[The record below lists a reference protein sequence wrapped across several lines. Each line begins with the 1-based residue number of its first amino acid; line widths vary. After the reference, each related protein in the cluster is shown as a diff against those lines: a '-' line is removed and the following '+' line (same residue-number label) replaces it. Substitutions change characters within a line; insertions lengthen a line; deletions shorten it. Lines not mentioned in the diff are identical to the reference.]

1 MNLTTGSISDLDN
14 LNLLSQ
20 LDGQRQSILLCTGNC
35 NCINHLRQSMTNHP
49 TVNSSGQ
56 LPESSSTATTS
67 TLNSSTVNTFT
78 TTTIEDE
85 RPTGANRNLI
95 VETNFTSFS
104 NRPNLY
110 SEAEYN
116 DNPSLVIDDESNKEP
131 TAVDQVDNYPP
142 DYPSHYPPD
151 YNLDSVTTNL
161 QATNADLEL
170 ARNGSVYQLNRSS
183 TFNDLQSY
191 LRNYLQNR

>member
-1 MNLTTGSISDLDN
+1 MMNNNATILNLATGSISDLDN
-14 LNLLSQ
+14 LNLLGQ
-20 LDGQRQSILLCTGNC
+20 LEGQRQSILLCTGNC
-35 NCINHLRQSMTNHP
+35 NCINHLRQSMQNNHP
-49 TVNSSGQ
+49 HVNSGQ

-78 TTTIEDE
+78 TTIDDE
-85 RPTGANRNLI
+85 RPIGANRNLI

-104 NRPNLY
+104 NRPTLY
-110 SEAEYN
+110 GEPDY

-131 TAVDQVDNYPP
+131 QIDHTMESLDLDQ
-142 DYPSHYPPD
+142 
-151 YNLDSVTTNL
+151 VTTNL
-161 QATNADLEL
+161 QSINADLEL
-170 ARNGSVYQLNRSS
+170 ARNSSAHQLNRSS

>member
-1 MNLTTGSISDLDN
+1 MMNNNATILNLATGSISDLDN

-20 LDGQRQSILLCTGNC
+20 LEGQRQSILLCTGNC

-49 TVNSSGQ
+49 NVNSTQ
-56 LPESSSTATTS
+56 IPESSSTATTS
-67 TLNSSTVNTFT
+67 TLNSSTVNTFST
-78 TTTIEDE
+78 PIDE

-104 NRPNLY
+104 NRSNLY
-110 SEAEYN
+110 GEPDY
-116 DNPSLVIDDESNKEP
+116 DNPSLVIDDESNKELH
-131 TAVDQVDNYPP
+131 TDRVDGDPATSNL
-142 DYPSHYPPD
+142 PSI
-151 YNLDSVTTNL
+151 NV
-161 QATNADLEL
+161 DLEL
-170 ARNGSVYQLNRSS
+170 GRNGNALNRSS